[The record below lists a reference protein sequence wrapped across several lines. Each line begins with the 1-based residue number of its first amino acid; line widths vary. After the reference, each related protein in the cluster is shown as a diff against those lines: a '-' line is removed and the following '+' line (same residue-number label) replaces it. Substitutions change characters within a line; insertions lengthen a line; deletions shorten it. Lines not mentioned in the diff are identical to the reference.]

1 MFDAQRDYLST
12 DYVKARVQG
21 LDPSDFYKWTETY
34 IRLSDVSTQSV
45 TAFDSKQYDDFKE
58 ILFADRKIDYIPVG
72 AYVETMG
79 SVWLV
84 VNPGNM
90 SSATTNTVIARCR
103 THYSFYDEYGN
114 ILHEPLVVDR
124 RSMLSNR
131 LESPQNIELPEGYF
145 NVKCQINSNTVR
157 INDNTRFI
165 LGRSAFH
172 VTGLTDFF
180 EEFTFDNDSV
190 HIMTFTVRRE
200 EPQVNDDMVNRIADG
215 LLYQW
220 SGDILGTYNLTQ
232 GATAQLTP
240 RLLLNGEVKDT
251 DEEGEELPMTW
262 TFSSLDPSVISV
274 DENGVATAVGE
285 GSCFVTAILE
295 QNPNIMAQKLMFVVS
310 SAEANTVQ
318 FTNLPVEITQYSSEI
333 VSAAFFQDG
342 VETDDPLT
350 WQFYGA
356 DESTYTKVIAEDG
369 KSVTITCLSPSAT
382 PIEVRAKHAN
392 AMAIGRI
399 QLQGY

>member
-145 NVKCQINSNTVR
+145 NVK
-157 INDNTRFI
+157 
-165 LGRSAFH
+165 
-172 VTGLTDFF
+172 
-180 EEFTFDNDSV
+180 
-190 HIMTFTVRRE
+190 
-200 EPQVNDDMVNRIADG
+200 
-215 LLYQW
+215 
-220 SGDILGTYNLTQ
+220 
-232 GATAQLTP
+232 
-240 RLLLNGEVKDT
+240 
-251 DEEGEELPMTW
+251 
-262 TFSSLDPSVISV
+262 
-274 DENGVATAVGE
+274 
-285 GSCFVTAILE
+285 
-295 QNPNIMAQKLMFVVS
+295 
-310 SAEANTVQ
+310 
-318 FTNLPVEITQYSSEI
+318 
-333 VSAAFFQDG
+333 
-342 VETDDPLT
+342 
-350 WQFYGA
+350 
-356 DESTYTKVIAEDG
+356 
-369 KSVTITCLSPSAT
+369 
-382 PIEVRAKHAN
+382 
-392 AMAIGRI
+392 
-399 QLQGY
+399 